1 MVLKITNL
9 HILRYLPTC
18 WLYLLELQIFDNQK
32 PAITASESNK
42 TGIGDDPFEAVIPNP
57 SHKNINFIFD
67 YMQLIQVSIRL
78 NSATSHFITNI

>member
-9 HILRYLPTC
+9 HILRYLPTY
-18 WLYLLELQIFDNQK
+18 WSYLLECYTIDNQRCTH
-32 PAITASESNK
+32 TASESNK